1 MNNPTGV
8 LQRSSGA
15 GSGDVV
21 FVARQPIYNR
31 SNEVFAYELLYTN
44 DVFQNTLSRVDR
56 ATADR
61 FFNTFLEVGLEPL
74 VGDNLAFINI
84 NRLFIEY
91 DYCKAL
97 PKERVVLELTPD
109 VQPTESTLASL
120 KALTEAGYTV
130 ALDDFEFAEEKRPL
144 LDVASYIGIDFERL
158 TKDEISRQLPALKAS
173 KAKLVAKRV
182 NTHEVF
188 EIAKG
193 LSFEFFRGT
202 CFSRPKVALPT
213 RVPINRLSTLQ
224 LVLKLQEPELSTPEL
239 EKIVSQDVAI
249 SYKLLQYV
257 NSAALSLT
265 RTIESIRH
273 AIQMVGTER
282 IRVWASL
289 LLLTKLDD
297 KPAELMI
304 TALVRAKMAE
314 RLALAMSVVQP
325 ESYYMVGLFSVVDA
339 LLNVPMQ
346 EAIQLLPFSKQV
358 REALVSLEGPM
369 GDVLACVLAYESGTW
384 KEVRCGNLDAAT
396 IRQCYLDAI
405 AASRKLPKVTA
416 QDRYDLRKTHPIS
429 RRPS

>member
-1 MNNPTGV
+1 MNKPTGV
-8 LQRSSGA
+8 LQRPSGA

-31 SNEVFAYELLYTN
+31 SNDVFAYELLYTN
-44 DVFQNTLSRVDR
+44 DVLQNNLARLDK

-61 FFNTFLEVGLEPL
+61 FFSTFLEVGLEPL

-84 NRLFIEY
+84 NRMFIEH

-109 VQPTESTLASL
+109 VEPTESTLNSL
-120 KALTEAGYTV
+120 RALTEAGYTL
-130 ALDDFEFAEEKRPL
+130 ALDDFEFSEGKRPL
-144 LDVASYIGIDFERL
+144 LDVTTYVGIDFERL
-158 TKDEISRQLPALKAS
+158 TRDEISRQLPVLKAS
-173 KAKLVAKRV
+173 RAKLVAKRV
-182 NTHEVF
+182 STHEVF

-193 LSFEFFRGT
+193 IGFEYFRGSS
-202 CFSRPKVALPT
+202 FDRPKLAQPT

-224 LVLKLQEPELSTPEL
+224 LVLKLQELELSTTEL

-249 SYKLLQYV
+249 SFKLLQFV

-265 RTIESIRH
+265 RTIESIKH

-314 RLALAMSVVQP
+314 RLALAMSVVQA

-339 LLNVPMQ
+339 LLNVPMP

-358 REALVSLEGPM
+358 REALVSHEGPM
-369 GDVLACVLAYESGTW
+369 GDVLACILAYESGTW
-384 KEVRCGNLDAAT
+384 NDVHCGNLDAAT

-405 AASRKLPKVTA
+405 ASAKKLPKITS
-416 QDRYDLRKTHPIS
+416 QDRHDLR
-429 RRPS
+429 RPTR

>member
-1 MNNPTGV
+1 MNKPTEL
-8 LQRSSGA
+8 LQRSSG
-15 GSGDVV
+15 GGNGDVV

-31 SNEVFAYELLYTN
+31 AHDVFAYELLYTN
-44 DVFQNTLSRVDR
+44 DVLRDTLSRVDK

-61 FFNTFLEVGLEPL
+61 FFNTFIEVGLKPL

-84 NRLFIEY
+84 NSMFIEY

-109 VQPTESTLASL
+109 VQPTESTLNSL
-120 KALTEAGYTV
+120 KALTETGYKV
-130 ALDDFEFAEEKRPL
+130 ALDDFEFSEDKRPL
-144 LDVASYIGIDFERL
+144 IDVASFIGIDFERL
-158 TKDEISRQLPALKAS
+158 TKDEISKQLPVLKAS
-173 KAKLVAKRV
+173 KAKLLAKRV

-193 LSFEFFRGT
+193 LGFEYFRGSS
-202 CFSRPKVALPT
+202 FNRPKLALPT

-224 LVLKLQEPELSTPEL
+224 LVLKLQEAELSTPEL

-314 RLALAMSVVQP
+314 RLALSMSETQP

-339 LLNVPMQ
+339 LLNVPMP

-358 REALVSLEGPM
+358 REALVSHEGPM

-384 KEVRCGNLDAAT
+384 NEVRCGNLGAET

-405 AASRKLPKVTA
+405 AASQKLPKVTS
-416 QDRYDLRKTHPIS
+416 QDRHDLR
-429 RRPS
+429 RPTR